1 VVLERRSPQAIP
13 VRQPV
18 PLKQTVAV
26 KRVLIIEHDSLHRDL
41 LREWLE
47 ACGAC
52 PVWPRAGLEAPGD
65 IDALLVDVA
74 CQQQAHEILPSWRR
88 AYPRAAI
95 VLASGRFTAGD
106 TGNDAMALRLGATRI
121 LAKPFTRG
129 ELCTALGLGSESSP
143 GDRWHR

>member
-1 VVLERRSPQAIP
+1 
-13 VRQPV
+13 
-18 PLKQTVAV
+18 V

-47 ACGAC
+47 ASGAC
-52 PVWPRAGLEAPGD
+52 PVWPQPGLQAAGD
-65 IDALLVDVA
+65 IDAILVDVA
-74 CQQQAHEILPSWRR
+74 CQQQAHEILASWRR

-95 VLASGRFTAGD
+95 VLASGRFAAGD

-129 ELCTALGLGSESSP
+129 ELYVALGLGTGSAA
-143 GDRWHR
+143 GDRCHR